1 MNILK
6 TIINNESGYER
17 KQDRLKKIEENLDN
31 IMFSDE
37 CYDIDNVVEELICNK
52 INIDFKLKDD
62 KEKSLV
68 KQL

>member
-17 KQDRLKKIEENLDN
+17 KQDRLKEIEKKLDN

-37 CYDIDNVVEELICNK
+37 CYDIDNVV
-52 INIDFKLKDD
+52 
-62 KEKSLV
+62 
-68 KQL
+68 